1 VGEPRLEPAPQKQQV
16 ACAVAGHD
24 DDHRIPKTEVAVGDY
39 AAILSLLV
47 ARKATCLLALILI
60 ASPVAGLRPLR
71 AARACALAGCRASAV
86 TKSFLLMLTSASAV
100 AAAVVP
106 MG

>member
-1 VGEPRLEPAPQKQQV
+1 M

-39 AAILSLLV
+39 AAILSLLL

-71 AARACALAGCRASAV
+71 AARFAHLQDAEPADLHPLA
-86 TKSFLLMLTSASAV
+86 FLQVPGDHDNQIVEHLLASAV
-100 AAAVVP
+100 A
-106 MG
+106 